1 MVGHSQLDSHMLQ
14 ASPQAHADQDNVA
27 DNVAAVNGDVVECEE
42 EGAVDA
48 EDSNEEGMDGFA
60 AGPTA
65 DEALAMPEPGCKRK
79 RSKLQHSRMQPALLV
94 SLGLM
99 PCQQTI
105 VLCDVALP
113 YACTIAERQSA
124 AASWHSGD
132 TMQQNPLR
140 IQRLEMLKLNLQVLG
155 NVPSMWMDLLHMV
168 VCSRIK

>member
-1 MVGHSQLDSHMLQ
+1 MVGHSQLDSDMLQ
-14 ASPQAHADQDNVA
+14 ASPQALADQGNVA
-27 DNVAAVNGDVVECEE
+27 NNAAAVNGGVVDCEE
-42 EGAVDA
+42 EGAMDA
-48 EDSNEEGMDGFA
+48 EDSNEEGMEGFA

-65 DEALAMPEPGCKRK
+65 DEALAVPKLARKRK

-124 AASWHSGD
+124 AASWHSDD
-132 TMQQNPLR
+132 TIQHNFLR
-140 IQRLEMLKLNLQVLG
+140 T
-155 NVPSMWMDLLHMV
+155 
-168 VCSRIK
+168 